1 MKLSSFFFVKRERRE
16 GEGERKRRNLDEYR
30 YGEEYTRGEEEEE
43 EGGEKLVE
51 NKRDGKSGGRGR
63 VERGH
68 CRLDGDKMR

>member
-1 MKLSSFFFVKRERRE
+1 M
-16 GEGERKRRNLDEYR
+16 DEYR
-30 YGEEYTRGEEEEE
+30 YGEEYTRKEE

-51 NKRDGKSGGRGR
+51 NKRDVKSAGR

>member
-1 MKLSSFFFVKRERRE
+1 MKLSSFFSLKEKEEKERR
-16 GEGERKRRNLDEYR
+16 RRNLDEYR
-30 YGEEYTRGEEEEE
+30 YGEEYTRKEE

-63 VERGH
+63 VERVH